1 MRVDKMVKIM
11 MTFTHDF
18 KSKWELEAHLK
29 RDHDDFMMIKDKL
42 LELGMI
48 SAKRGI
54 LFNQKDKYRHTGFIE
69 FKDVKSYEKCMKLLK
84 GTDWDEE
91 IARVNRY
98 EGYII
103 DSEV

>member
-1 MRVDKMVKIM
+1 MRVDKMAKIM

-48 SAKRGI
+48 SPREVYCLIKRI
-54 LFNQKDKYRHTGFIE
+54 N
-69 FKDVKSYEKCMKLLK
+69 
-84 GTDWDEE
+84 TD
-91 IARVNRY
+91 I
-98 EGYII
+98 
-103 DSEV
+103 